1 MKVGILVHS
10 KTGNT
15 LNVAGKIVQKLKTD
29 GYSASIEQIIAAN
42 DEETDIN
49 KIRLTNTPN
58 INQYDVVIFG
68 GPVRGFSL
76 SPILKSY
83 LLKCESLQGKK
94 VKCYVTQFFPYPW
107 MGGRRAIEQMKDLC
121 ESKGSEVVDTA
132 IINMKNKN
140 VDKMIADAVEKLS
153 CLKSASV
160 L

>member
-15 LNVAGKIVQKLKTD
+15 LNVAEKIMQKLKTD
-29 GYSASIEQIIAAN
+29 GYTATIEQIVAAN

-49 KIRLTNTPN
+49 KIQLTSNPN
-58 INQYDVVIFG
+58 ISQYDVVILG

-76 SPILKSY
+76 SPILQSY
-83 LLKCESLQGKK
+83 LSKCESLQGKK

-107 MGGRRAIEQMKDLC
+107 MGGSRAIVQMKSLC
-121 ESKGSEVVDTA
+121 ESKGAEVIDTA

-140 VDKMIADAVEKLS
+140 VDKMISDAVEKLS
-153 CLKSASV
+153 YLKSASV

>member
-15 LNVAGKIVQKLKTD
+15 LNVAEKIMQKLMAD

-49 KIRLTNTPN
+49 KIRLTNIPN
-58 INQYDVVIFG
+58 ISEYDFVIIG

-76 SPILKSY
+76 SPILKYY
-83 LLKCESLQGKK
+83 LLKCGALQGKK
-94 VKCYVTQFFPYPW
+94 VNCYVTQYFPYPW
-107 MGGRRAIEQMKDLC
+107 MGGTRAIEQMKILC
-121 ESKGSEVVDTA
+121 ETKDAEVFDTA
-132 IINMKNKN
+132 VINMKNKN

-153 CLKSASV
+153 CFKSAV